1 MDINSDKQVASGPP
15 FKKFNLK
22 MLTWVENIFLLIIAI
37 ATVYAMA
44 TEVRV
49 MIVAEKATLADL
61 LLLFIYLEILAMV
74 GQYYSVGK
82 LSVRFPLY
90 IAMVALARYII
101 MDVKSMEDWRM
112 LAVSGSILLLTMAV
126 FLVRYGHV
134 RYPYPFS
141 GDDAVMDVRR
151 DRVQQN

>member
-1 MDINSDKQVASGPP
+1 MDINS
-15 FKKFNLK
+15 KKINSNKDPVKAFNLR
-22 MLTWVENIFLLIIAI
+22 LLGHVEHAFLLVIAI

-44 TEVRV
+44 TEVYS
-49 MIVAEKATLADL
+49 MIKIAQATLADL
-61 LLLFIYLEILAMV
+61 LLLFIYLEVLAMV

-112 LAVSGSILLLTMAV
+112 LAVTGAILLLTMSV

-134 RYPYPFS
+134 RYPFREH
-141 GDDAVMDVRR
+141 DTAMDTHR
-151 DRVQQN
+151 DPPKH